1 MSEEQR
7 YIDANQL
14 IQDLIKAQPANP
26 QASDYVHGITVG
38 LAMAVQAVEDQEDV
52 LLPREISWERAQ
64 EVKAVIDGMSN
75 PEYGK
80 KIAENPNSFI
90 VPALL
95 DIGLSLA
102 VIADT
107 LQTFSV
113 PVAGEDVIDC

>member
-26 QASDYVHGITVG
+26 QASDYAHGITVG

-80 KIAENPNSFI
+80 KIVENPNSFI

-113 PVAGEDVIDC
+113 PVAGEDVIDR